1 MKKIFFILA
10 LYINDTAAQP
20 AKETG
25 DIKITIQQQVWNLTE
40 VMYHDVVNPPA
51 AARFDAYSV
60 LTGYEILSQLD
71 TSVISFQ
78 KKIKGY
84 VNIMSKASPLV
95 NKELAVLFGILE
107 TGKNIIPSGHL
118 LEAKQQELL
127 SAFRSMGF
135 AAAVIDSSVCFAK
148 IVSAYIVQYSRS

>member
-10 LYINDTAAQP
+10 LYINDAAAQP

-51 AARFDAYSV
+51 AARFYAYSV

-71 TSVISFQ
+71 TSVISFK
-78 KKIKGY
+78 KKIK
-84 VNIMSKASPLV
+84 
-95 NKELAVLFGILE
+95 
-107 TGKNIIPSGHL
+107 
-118 LEAKQQELL
+118 
-127 SAFRSMGF
+127 
-135 AAAVIDSSVCFAK
+135 
-148 IVSAYIVQYSRS
+148 